1 MDVIKSILFQLLDS
15 DTSLGNIPSLSECHN
30 EDLDQSL
37 YGICFSSKE
46 GSISYANKA
55 FMQSM
60 ESIAA
65 HKKSNPTATLAKII
79 KSTVF
84 FPINCA
90 LIETPEENYL
100 VCVTNAS
107 EDGNS
112 SHLVTI
118 YGITDLM
125 NDWTEADFEKML
137 KLIVKCRKE
146 YLDDEFIFDNIF
158 DLLTVSNKNGV
169 LIKTNSAI
177 EEQFGLKREL
187 AIGTNVRDLE
197 KNGILSKSVTREVLD
212 KDTPCT
218 LVQDTKT
225 GHRLLVTSTPVYDQN
240 GELYKI
246 FNISKDVTSITTLE
260 SKLQEAEELIREY
273 EKQSIYT
280 ETNNKI
286 ITSNITMQH
295 ALNTVMQITEV
306 DSTVLIEGE
315 TGVGKDVMAKQ
326 IHDTSINKN
335 GPFVKVNCG
344 AIPDSLIE
352 SELFGYE
359 KGAFTGALNQGK
371 PGLIAA
377 AEGGTLLLDEIGEL
391 PLNMQVK
398 LLDLIQTKSYYTIGS
413 VKPMTANIRIIA
425 ATNRNLAKMVESGQ
439 FREDLYYRL
448 NVVPLY
454 IPPPQGTPLRNS
466 APDA

>member
-46 GSISYANKA
+46 GSISYANKT
-55 FMQSM
+55 FMQII

-100 VCVTNAS
+100 VCVTNAN

-177 EEQFGLKREL
+177 EEQFG
-187 AIGTNVRDLE
+187 
-197 KNGILSKSVTREVLD
+197 
-212 KDTPCT
+212 
-218 LVQDTKT
+218 
-225 GHRLLVTSTPVYDQN
+225 
-240 GELYKI
+240 
-246 FNISKDVTSITTLE
+246 
-260 SKLQEAEELIREY
+260 
-273 EKQSIYT
+273 
-280 ETNNKI
+280 
-286 ITSNITMQH
+286 
-295 ALNTVMQITEV
+295 
-306 DSTVLIEGE
+306 
-315 TGVGKDVMAKQ
+315 
-326 IHDTSINKN
+326 
-335 GPFVKVNCG
+335 
-344 AIPDSLIE
+344 
-352 SELFGYE
+352 
-359 KGAFTGALNQGK
+359 
-371 PGLIAA
+371 
-377 AEGGTLLLDEIGEL
+377 
-391 PLNMQVK
+391 
-398 LLDLIQTKSYYTIGS
+398 
-413 VKPMTANIRIIA
+413 
-425 ATNRNLAKMVESGQ
+425 
-439 FREDLYYRL
+439 
-448 NVVPLY
+448 
-454 IPPPQGTPLRNS
+454 
-466 APDA
+466 